1 MSLLPTVTAYS
12 RDEKGEYNYFFSLA
26 SESAKQWSKYPA
38 LSTVQLNNNPIAF
51 TSSVTVSATSD
62 DLLLNG
68 IPLVNSTI
76 LGNTIRDWSLY
87 PAISS
92 INCGN
97 NPILSTSAIQLDNV
111 VLTATYDEILINGVP
126 VVTSTALAQLSSITD
141 WAYYE
146 ALSTVNMDG
155 NDIINAK
162 NIASQNIYNSL
173 NIQTDTFSA
182 LTSIGAPKA
191 TITTIANTN
200 LSTVNF
206 KASNI
211 QSLNISTNTVTCS
224 NLNALNINGG
234 SNFNVAN
241 WANYQAVNDIQMNG
255 HNITTNSNLSITA
268 PTGTIIDSGYG
279 IGATA
284 GQIDITSDRG
294 GAVGLNTNLNITSK
308 NGYRGIINIEAQ
320 QGYQGLNGI
329 LNLTASGGT
338 IAGIGQ
344 GGKINITAVTP
355 TGLSNLTSAVSISGG
370 GVNCYAGVN
379 TPIASL
385 FGYNFIQGSLG
396 VNIVAG
402 LPSSVPNVPETVYIY
417 APLGLEIGTDTYLT
431 NVYPYWNGIGG
442 INDLVIQGRSV
453 GLSNAYTVLS
463 NCRDIYMDA
472 SATIHNP
479 KNILGAGGTLNGFST
494 ITGAVGTLETLNVSS
509 INGITPFISSFG
521 SASVS
526 SLSVSTING
535 ATPITQYISTF
546 PNVYVTSNLYAPT
559 VQTENITSG
568 TTIAMSALNDISV
581 VSQSGGQLF
590 LASQYAFPGG
600 NVIARQINASTINCY
615 ALNVSSI
622 NGIAQAG
629 FIPF

>member
-1 MSLLPTVTAYS
+1 MSLLPNATQFS
-12 RDEKGEYNYFFSLA
+12 KDISYFVKT
-26 SESAKQWSKYPA
+26 SE
-38 LSTVQLNNNPIAF
+38 V
-51 TSSVTVSATSD
+51 
-62 DLLLNG
+62 
-68 IPLVNSTI
+68 STI
-76 LGNTIRDWSLY
+76 NKTWSLN
-87 PAISS
+87 PAISA
-92 INCGN
+92 INCAN
-97 NPILSTSAIQLDNV
+97 NPILSTTSLQLDNV
-111 VLTATYDEILINGVP
+111 YLTATYDELLINGVP
-126 VVTSTALAQLSSITD
+126 IVTSTALSQLSSISD

-146 ALSTVNMDG
+146 ALSTVNLAG
-155 NDIINAK
+155 NDLSNVK
-162 NIASQNIYNSL
+162 NIASQNIYNAL
-173 NIQTDTFSA
+173 NIQTDTLNA
-182 LTSIGAPKA
+182 LTTMSAPKA
-191 TITTIANTN
+191 NITTIANNN
-200 LSTVNF
+200 LSTINANISNLF
-206 KASNI
+206 SPNIKGTNI
-211 QSLNISTNTVTCS
+211 QSYTVSTNTVTCS

-241 WANYQAVNDIQMNG
+241 WANYSAVNNISMNG
-255 HNITTNSNLSITA
+255 HNITTNSNLAINA
-268 PTGTIIDSGYG
+268 PTGTLLDSGYG
-279 IGATA
+279 VSATA

-294 GAVGLNTNLNITSK
+294 AAVGLNTNLNITSK

-344 GGKINITAVTP
+344 GGKINITALTP
-355 TGLSNLTSAVSISGG
+355 AGLSNLTSAVSISGG
-370 GVNCYAGVN
+370 GVNSYAGVN
-379 TPIASL
+379 TPIASI

-463 NCRDIYMDA
+463 NCRDIYFQNN
-472 SATIHNP
+472 ATLHSPI
-479 KNILGAGGTLNGFST
+479 NIYGAGTGVLNGFST
-494 ITGAVGTLETLNVSS
+494 IAVNQGAFSTLTVKGSPVLTNY
-509 INGITPFISSFG
+509 ISSFVN
-521 SASVS
+521 ASIS

-535 ATPITQYISTF
+535 SHPITQYISTF
-546 PNVYVTSNLYAPT
+546 PDVYVTSNLYAPT
-559 VQTENITSG
+559 VQTENITSQ

-581 VSQSGGQLF
+581 ISQSGGQLF
-590 LASQYAFPGG
+590 LGSQYLFPGG

-615 ALNVSSI
+615 SLNVSSI
-622 NGIAQAG
+622 NGVAQAG

>member
-1 MSLLPTVTAYS
+1 MSLLPNATQFS
-12 RDEKGEYNYFFSLA
+12 KDISYFVKT
-26 SESAKQWSKYPA
+26 SE
-38 LSTVQLNNNPIAF
+38 V
-51 TSSVTVSATSD
+51 
-62 DLLLNG
+62 
-68 IPLVNSTI
+68 STI
-76 LGNTIRDWSLY
+76 NKTWSLN
-87 PAISS
+87 PAISA
-92 INCGN
+92 INCAN
-97 NPILSTSAIQLDNV
+97 NPILSTTSLQLDNV
-111 VLTATYDEILINGVP
+111 YLTATYDELLINGVP
-126 VVTSTALAQLSSITD
+126 IVTSTALSQLSSISD

-146 ALSTVNMDG
+146 ALSTVNLAG
-155 NDIINAK
+155 NDLSNVK
-162 NIASQNIYNSL
+162 NIASQNIYNAL
-173 NIQTDTFSA
+173 NIQTDTLNA
-182 LTSIGAPKA
+182 LTTMSAPKA
-191 TITTIANTN
+191 NITTIANNN
-200 LSTVNF
+200 LSTINANISNLF
-206 KASNI
+206 SPNIKGTNI
-211 QSLNISTNTVTCS
+211 QSYTVSTNTVTCS

-241 WANYQAVNDIQMNG
+241 WANYSAVNNISMNG
-255 HNITTNSNLSITA
+255 YNITTNSNLAINA
-268 PTGTIIDSGYG
+268 PTGTLLDSGYG
-279 IGATA
+279 VSATA

-294 GAVGLNTNLNITSK
+294 AAVGLNTNLNITSK

-344 GGKINITAVTP
+344 GGKINITALTP
-355 TGLSNLTSAVSISGG
+355 AGLSNLTSAVSISGG
-370 GVNCYAGVN
+370 GVNSYAGVN
-379 TPIASL
+379 TPIASI

-463 NCRDIYMDA
+463 NCRDIYFQNN
-472 SATIHNP
+472 ATLHSPI
-479 KNILGAGGTLNGFST
+479 NIYGAGTGVLNGFST
-494 ITGAVGTLETLNVSS
+494 IAVNQGAFSTLTVKGSPVLTNY
-509 INGITPFISSFG
+509 ISSFG
-521 SASVS
+521 NASIS

-535 ATPITQYISTF
+535 SHPITQYISTF
-546 PNVYVTSNLYAPT
+546 PDVYVTSNLYAPT
-559 VQTENITSG
+559 VQTENITSQ

-581 VSQSGGQLF
+581 ISQSGGQLF
-590 LASQYAFPGG
+590 LGSQYLFPGG

-615 ALNVSSI
+615 SLNVSSI
-622 NGIAQAG
+622 NGVAQAG

>member
-1 MSLLPTVTAYS
+1 MSLLPNATQFS
-12 RDEKGEYNYFFSLA
+12 KDISYFVKT
-26 SESAKQWSKYPA
+26 SE
-38 LSTVQLNNNPIAF
+38 V
-51 TSSVTVSATSD
+51 
-62 DLLLNG
+62 
-68 IPLVNSTI
+68 STI
-76 LGNTIRDWSLY
+76 NKTWSLN
-87 PAISS
+87 PAISA
-92 INCGN
+92 INCAN
-97 NPILSTSAIQLDNV
+97 NPILSTTSLQLDNV
-111 VLTATYDEILINGVP
+111 YLTATYDELLINGVP
-126 VVTSTALAQLSSITD
+126 IVTSTALSQLSSISD

-146 ALSTVNMDG
+146 ALSTVNLAG
-155 NDIINAK
+155 NDLSNVK
-162 NIASQNIYNSL
+162 NIASQNIYNAL
-173 NIQTDTFSA
+173 NIQTDTLNA
-182 LTSIGAPKA
+182 LTTMSAPKA
-191 TITTIANTN
+191 NITTIANNN
-200 LSTVNF
+200 LSTINANISNLF
-206 KASNI
+206 SPNIKGTNI
-211 QSLNISTNTVTCS
+211 QSYTVSTNTVTCS

-241 WANYQAVNDIQMNG
+241 WANYSAVNNISMNG
-255 HNITTNSNLSITA
+255 YNITTNSNLAINA
-268 PTGTIIDSGYG
+268 PTGTLLDSGYG
-279 IGATA
+279 VSATA

-294 GAVGLNTNLNITSK
+294 AAVGLNTNLNITSK

-344 GGKINITAVTP
+344 GGKINITALTP
-355 TGLSNLTSAVSISGG
+355 AGLSNLTSAVSISGG
-370 GVNCYAGVN
+370 GVNSYAGVN
-379 TPIASL
+379 TPIASI

-463 NCRDIYMDA
+463 NCRDIYFQNN
-472 SATIHNP
+472 ATLHSPI
-479 KNILGAGGTLNGFST
+479 NIYGAGTGVLNGFST
-494 ITGAVGTLETLNVSS
+494 IAVNQGAFSTLTVKGSPVLTNY
-509 INGITPFISSFG
+509 ISSFVN
-521 SASVS
+521 ASIS

-535 ATPITQYISTF
+535 SHPITQYISTF

-559 VQTENITSG
+559 VQTENITSQ

-581 VSQSGGQLF
+581 ISQSGGQLF

-622 NGIAQAG
+622 NGVAQAG